1 MGVIDASIVFAS
13 RAEFCRDISD
23 VVAPYTALARA
34 ARKSNRPNRRAKD
47 HLRSAFGA
55 GSIEWILN
63 IGRIGEVVSPS
74 ARKFMRFGTTGSDA
88 TNSELKSLRRGISP
102 IHASILRAKL
112 RVSQISNLIAVTSSL
127 NNPTSIQT
135 RKRLVIRRLLHSW
148 SICIGWDIWRSDK
161 APRSTPGKTPSR
173 LDAQGAQASSE
184 IGRKGR
190 RNL

>member
-1 MGVIDASIVFAS
+1 MD
-13 RAEFCRDISD
+13 RARN
-23 VVAPYTALARA
+23 VVAISQRSSHNTQLLARQTT
-34 ARKSNRPNRRAKD
+34 NYNRRAKD
-47 HLRSAFGA
+47 HIRSARGA
-55 GSIEWILN
+55 ENIEWRLN
-63 IGRIGEVVSPS
+63 NARIGRAVSPRV
-74 ARKFMRFGTTGSDA
+74 RKFMRFGTTGSDA